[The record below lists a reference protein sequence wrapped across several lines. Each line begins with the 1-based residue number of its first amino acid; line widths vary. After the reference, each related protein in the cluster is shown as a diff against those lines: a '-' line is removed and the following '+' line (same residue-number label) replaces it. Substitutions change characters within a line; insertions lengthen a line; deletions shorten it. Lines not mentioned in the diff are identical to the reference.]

1 MENTKQTIQEMREEL
16 VNHFKYL
23 GGIREA
29 CNPEHLESLTDAM
42 IKIYAVLS
50 SQNNNY
56 EGDDTYSFEGES
68 INGVL
73 KEERGQNIKKPLEH
87 GEGGQGQTPTDLSK
101 WRDMKVDGTIVIQ
114 DKQSMTMINGCTT
127 VKTDKECTTI
137 SIHPNS
143 EE

>member
-1 MENTKQTIQEMREEL
+1 MENTKQIVQEMREEL

-23 GGIREA
+23 VEIKDVCEL
-29 CNPEHLESLTDAM
+29 EHLESLTDAM

-56 EGDDTYSFEGES
+56 EGDEPCCFEG
-68 INGVL
+68 GVL
-73 KEERGQNIKKPLEH
+73 KEERGQKMKKPLEH

>member
-1 MENTKQTIQEMREEL
+1 MENTKQIVQEMREGL
-16 VNHFKYL
+16 LNHFKYL
-23 GGIREA
+23 RKLSEV
-29 CNPEHLESLTDAM
+29 CEEEHLESLTNSM
-42 IKIYAVLS
+42 LNIYGVLS

-56 EGDDTYSFEGES
+56 EGDEPYCF
-68 INGVL
+68 
-73 KEERGQNIKKPLEH
+73 KEERGQNIEKPLEH
-87 GEGGQGQTPTDLSK
+87 GEVGQGQTPKDLSK